1 MKIIIIGA
9 LGRMG
14 KKLIHAI
21 EKTDNEIAAY
31 VDIGF
36 DKEKKPNEYNDIND
50 IYINDT
56 NTINKNT
63 AGVNADVIIDFSFH
77 TYTACVLD
85 FAIKNNIPAV
95 IATTGHTDEE
105 KANIDKAAEKIPVF
119 YSQNMSVGIAA
130 VCDTVKKLLSVFKDA
145 DVEIVETH
153 HSRKLDSPSG
163 TAKMLF
169 DAVKEVRPDAT
180 MKCGR
185 SGYGKREKNEVGISS
200 VRMGNIVGIHEIII
214 GTDSEQIV
222 LKHEAYDRELFA
234 DGAIK
239 AALYIKDKKAGLYD
253 MKNMLCNKK

>member
-14 KKLIHAI
+14 QKLIRAI
-21 EKTDNEIAAY
+21 EKTDNEIAAC

-36 DKEKKPNEYNDIND
+36 KDSNTQSEYNEYDDINAVKEK
-50 IYINDT
+50 
-56 NTINKNT
+56 
-63 AGVNADVIIDFSFH
+63 ADALIDFSFH
-77 TYTACVLD
+77 TYTSSVLD
-85 FAIKNNIPAV
+85 YAAKNNIPAV
-95 IATTGHTDEE
+95 IATTGHTEE
-105 KANIDKAAEKIPVF
+105 EQAYINKIAKVIPVF

-130 VCDTVKKLLSVFKDA
+130 VCDTLKKLLSVFEDA

-153 HSRKLDSPSG
+153 HNRKLDAPSG

-200 VRMGNIVGIHEIII
+200 VRAGNIVGIHEVIIS
-214 GTDSEQIV
+214 TDSEQIV

-239 AALYIKDKKAGLYD
+239 AALYIKDKAPGAYSMKD
-253 MKNMLCNKK
+253 MLK